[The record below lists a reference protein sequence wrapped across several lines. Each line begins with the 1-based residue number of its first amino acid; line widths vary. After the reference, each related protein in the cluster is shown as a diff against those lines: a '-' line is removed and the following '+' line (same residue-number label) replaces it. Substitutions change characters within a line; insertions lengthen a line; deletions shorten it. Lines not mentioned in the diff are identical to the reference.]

1 MTRISAAT
9 SCRNSVVSLALLG
22 LACAHPSP
30 DPRWTSLGRSCPA
43 DAPVVDVPAAALD
56 SLGLSIPAPAV
67 TPDDRWAAL
76 AREVPGGFAGM
87 MLEGGLVVFLVD
99 TTQRD
104 AALAAL
110 AARRGLEGR
119 DPKRV
124 RVRKV
129 RWNFAQLYDWYR
141 YLNLHVWSD
150 SGVVTS
156 DIDEAENRITYG
168 VMGESGRRRLER
180 RLAALRPRLP
190 CFLVA
195 VEVVGPPP
203 EKAVARVTA
212 RLGSDTTR
220 IILPD
225 TVRRGSEFTVTVW
238 TFGGGCIRELAPS
251 AVSVHGLYARVTL
264 YHVRRQGAI
273 CLGDL
278 IEFRQT
284 VPLRF
289 DESGVATI
297 AVRGVSNGLD
307 FGDTKPQWVV
317 VERHVVVR

>member
-1 MTRISAAT
+1 
-9 SCRNSVVSLALLG
+9 V
-22 LACAHPSP
+22 HPSEA
-30 DPRWTSLGRSCPA
+30 PRWARLRQACPEN
-43 DAPVVDVPAAALD
+43 APIVDVPAAALD

-76 AREVPGGFAGM
+76 AREVPGGFAGT

-110 AARRGLEGR
+110 GARGGLAGR

-129 RWNFAQLYDWYR
+129 RWNFAQLYDWYG
-141 YLNLHVWSD
+141 YLNRHLDFDRDNVAM
-150 SGVVTS
+150 S

-168 VMGESGRRRLER
+168 VMGEGARRALEH
-180 RLAALRPRLP
+180 RLAALRPPPP

-195 VEVVGPPP
+195 VEVVGPAPD
-203 EKAVARVTA
+203 KLVSRVPA
-212 RLGSDTTR
+212 RLGGDTSR

-225 TVRRGSEFTVTVW
+225 TVRRGSEFTMTVW
-238 TFGGGCIRELAPS
+238 TLGGGCIRELAPS
-251 AVSVHGLYARVTL
+251 DVSVHGLRARVTF
-264 YHVRRQGAI
+264 YHVRRLGAF
-273 CLGDL
+273 CLGDR

-284 VPLRF
+284 VQLRF
-289 DESGVATI
+289 DKAGLATI
-297 AVRGVSNGLD
+297 ELRGVTNGLE
-307 FGDTKPQWVV
+307 FGDAKPQWVI
-317 VERHVVVR
+317 VERHVVVL

>member
-1 MTRISAAT
+1 
-9 SCRNSVVSLALLG
+9 
-22 LACAHPSP
+22 
-30 DPRWTSLGRSCPA
+30 
-43 DAPVVDVPAAALD
+43 
-56 SLGLSIPAPAV
+56 
-67 TPDDRWAAL
+67 
-76 AREVPGGFAGM
+76 
-87 MLEGGLVVFLVD
+87 
-99 TTQRD
+99 
-104 AALAAL
+104 
-110 AARRGLEGR
+110 
-119 DPKRV
+119 
-124 RVRKV
+124 
-129 RWNFAQLYDWYR
+129 
-141 YLNLHVWSD
+141 
-150 SGVVTS
+150 
-156 DIDEAENRITYG
+156 
-168 VMGESGRRRLER
+168 RRLER

-203 EKAVARVTA
+203 EKAVARVPA

-225 TVRRGSEFTVTVW
+225 TVRRGSEFTMTVW

-297 AVRGVSNGLD
+297 AVRGVRNGLD

>member
-1 MTRISAAT
+1 M
-9 SCRNSVVSLALLG
+9 
-22 LACAHPSP
+22 
-30 DPRWTSLGRSCPA
+30 
-43 DAPVVDVPAAALD
+43 DVPAAALD

-76 AREVPGGFAGM
+76 AREVPGGFAGT

-110 AARRGLEGR
+110 GARGGLAGR

-129 RWNFAQLYDWYR
+129 RWNFAQLYDWYG
-141 YLNLHVWSD
+141 YLNRHLDFDHDNVAM
-150 SGVVTS
+150 S

-168 VMGESGRRRLER
+168 VMGEGARRALEH
-180 RLAALRPRLP
+180 RLAALRPPPP

-195 VEVVGPPP
+195 VEVVGPAPD
-203 EKAVARVTA
+203 KLVSRVPA
-212 RLGSDTTR
+212 RLGGDTSR

-225 TVRRGSEFTVTVW
+225 TVRRGSEFTMTVW

-251 AVSVHGLYARVTL
+251 DVSVHGLRARVTF
-264 YHVRRQGAI
+264 YHVRRLGAF
-273 CLGDL
+273 CLGDR

-284 VPLRF
+284 VQLRF
-289 DESGVATI
+289 DKAGLATI
-297 AVRGVSNGLD
+297 ELRGVTNGLE
-307 FGDTKPQWVV
+307 FGDAKPQWVI
-317 VERHVVVR
+317 VERHVVVL

>member
-9 SCRNSVVSLALLG
+9 SCRNSVVALALLG

-30 DPRWTSLGRSCPA
+30 GPRWTPLAPSCAA
-43 DAPVVDVPAAALD
+43 DAPAVELPAAQRD
-56 SLGLSIPAPAV
+56 SLGGPVPESRA
-67 TPDDRWAAL
+67 TSDDRWAAA
-76 AREVPGGFAGM
+76 AREVPGGFAGK

-104 AALAAL
+104 AALAA
-110 AARRGLEGR
+110 RGGLEGR

-168 VMGESGRRRLER
+168 VMGESGRRRPER

-203 EKAVARVTA
+203 EKAVARVPA

-225 TVRRGSEFTVTVW
+225 TVRRGSEFTMTVW

-251 AVSVHGLYARVTL
+251 DISVHGLRARVTL

-273 CLGDL
+273 CLGDR

-284 VPLRF
+284 VQLRF
-289 DESGVATI
+289 DKSGVATI

-307 FGDTKPQWVV
+307 FGDAKPQWVV
-317 VERHVVVR
+317 LERHVVVR

>member
-1 MTRISAAT
+1 
-9 SCRNSVVSLALLG
+9 LG
-22 LACAHPSP
+22 VACAHPSEA
-30 DPRWTSLGRSCPA
+30 PRWARLGSSCPA
-43 DAPVVDVPAAALD
+43 DAPAVELPAALRD
-56 SLGLSIPAPAV
+56 SLGGPVPESRATI
-67 TPDDRWAAL
+67 DDRWAEA
-76 AREVPGGFAGM
+76 ARELPGGFAGK

-110 AARRGLEGR
+110 AARGGLEGR

-141 YLNLHVWSD
+141 YLGPHVWSD
-150 SGVVTS
+150 SAVVTS

-203 EKAVARVTA
+203 EKAVARVPA

-225 TVRRGSEFTVTVW
+225 TVRRGSEFTMTVW

-251 AVSVHGLYARVTL
+251 DVSVHGLRARVTL

-284 VPLRF
+284 VQLRF
-289 DESGVATI
+289 GKSGVATI

-307 FGDTKPQWVV
+307 FGDAKPQWVV
-317 VERHVVVR
+317 LERHIVVR